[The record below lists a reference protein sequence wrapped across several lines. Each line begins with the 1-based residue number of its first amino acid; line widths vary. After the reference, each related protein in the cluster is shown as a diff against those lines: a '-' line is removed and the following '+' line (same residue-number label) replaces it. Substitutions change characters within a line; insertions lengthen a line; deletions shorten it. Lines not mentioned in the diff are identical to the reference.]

1 MRHFLKV
8 IFKQCAYWDT
18 MSNKKFEFFKTF
30 LGNDGGRI
38 SSVKLFTSQRHQ
50 GIQFRCNV
58 NQKLDNDETRTVQCT
73 QFSFPRRQSV
83 KDCHGNRRFCGLKF
97 NETTFA
103 GAHNAGTGMLSHMQL
118 DCYVTNHDLNVVE
131 LLNFGIRFFDFDL
144 KYYSEKDDM
153 WTGHG
158 PKDLFFTTARFEE
171 VLEDIQQWMIKHPH
185 ELVIVYVGSLVGDDR
200 GLGLEKL
207 TKLLDKHFSG
217 EVKLNDYW
225 RLHRDWPTLKTAIDE
240 KKRLF
245 AFGKFYVCLLYG
257 NHKKCIWL
265 CFGYVTEFLMLI

>member
-1 MRHFLKV
+1 
-8 IFKQCAYWDT
+8 
-18 MSNKKFEFFKTF
+18 
-30 LGNDGGRI
+30 
-38 SSVKLFTSQRHQ
+38 
-50 GIQFRCNV
+50 
-58 NQKLDNDETRTVQCT
+58 
-73 QFSFPRRQSV
+73 
-83 KDCHGNRRFCGLKF
+83 
-97 NETTFA
+97 
-103 GAHNAGTGMLSHMQL
+103 MLSHMQL

-207 TKLLDKHFSG
+207 TKLLGKHFSG

-225 RLHRDWPTLKTAIDE
+225 RLNGDWPTLETAINE

-245 AFGKFYVCLLYG
+245 AFGKFCSMYVL
-257 NHKKCIWL
+257 
-265 CFGYVTEFLMLI
+265 

>member
-1 MRHFLKV
+1 
-8 IFKQCAYWDT
+8 
-18 MSNKKFEFFKTF
+18 
-30 LGNDGGRI
+30 
-38 SSVKLFTSQRHQ
+38 
-50 GIQFRCNV
+50 
-58 NQKLDNDETRTVQCT
+58 
-73 QFSFPRRQSV
+73 
-83 KDCHGNRRFCGLKF
+83 
-97 NETTFA
+97 
-103 GAHNAGTGMLSHMQL
+103 MQL

-171 VLEDIQQWMIKHPH
+171 VLEDIQQWMIKHLH

-207 TKLLDKHFSG
+207 TKLLDKHISG

-225 RLHRDWPTLKTAIDE
+225 RIHRDWPTLKTAIDE

-245 AFGKFYVCLLYG
+245 AFGAFGKFCSMYVLYTVPIR
-257 NHKKCIWL
+257 KCIGL
-265 CFGYVTEFLMLI
+265 CQGISAPAKIGAAHRMRTGLIFRCGAPVAHRFDFPVRRTGQRTDPGALAHRLAHRQHKICNFSLSGNRSHFILGAGARNQSLFGTQLLEASLSHPFFTLETNHQ